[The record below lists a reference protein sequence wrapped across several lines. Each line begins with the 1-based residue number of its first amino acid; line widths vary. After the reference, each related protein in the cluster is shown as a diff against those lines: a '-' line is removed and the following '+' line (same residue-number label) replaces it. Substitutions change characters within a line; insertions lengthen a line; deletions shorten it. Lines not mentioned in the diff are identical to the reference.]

1 VCIIRGKPITGR
13 NACQAVKCYPGP
25 QPRWTNDLPGHSRC
39 IPGASSSPSFI
50 SSFPLLFSSPSIH
63 DGRAGRIIIALIVTA
78 RRDTTSSPGRAARYH
93 RSLTIRRLSV
103 PPDYCDNLRERQRL
117 SAADMKSLLRDTQ
130 REMRSASACTLT
142 LAISIS
148 SVIEPWKLSRSPLHA
163 DDAAFPCIILGAR
176 RNFVN

>member
-25 QPRWTNDLPGHSRC
+25 QPRWTNDLPGHSQC

-78 RRDTTSSPGRAARYH
+78 RRDTTSSPRRAAARYH

-103 PPDYCDNLRERQRL
+103 PPDYRDNLRERQRL

-130 REMRSASACTLT
+130 
-142 LAISIS
+142 
-148 SVIEPWKLSRSPLHA
+148 HA
-163 DDAAFPCIILGAR
+163 GMHAHAGNLD
-176 RNFVN
+176 FVGN